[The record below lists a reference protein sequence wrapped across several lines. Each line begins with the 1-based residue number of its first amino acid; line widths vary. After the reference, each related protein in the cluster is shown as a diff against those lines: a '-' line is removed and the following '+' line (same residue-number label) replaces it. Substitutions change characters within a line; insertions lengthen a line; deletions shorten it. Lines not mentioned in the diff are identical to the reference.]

1 MGRGPRK
8 RAKAAAAAA
17 TQAAATK
24 ETGPEADA
32 EPSEPAPKKRRRQ
45 AEAGEESGDEM
56 LTVDRAASRLSR
68 WAEDEAKQQRWL
80 ESRGG
85 GLEGRLEENG
95 ASILRLRDFLPLDM
109 AECVLTLLKS
119 LPEEAWE
126 LSQRSE
132 KEAAQHRFAS
142 ADVMDIPQLA
152 PLRSVF
158 WKLLPSLHGEP
169 TLPIFSAGRYGEADY
184 IGRHDDKAHVPFF
197 DGNTIYSRTVAAIW
211 YLTKDWDESDGGQL
225 EDLEEGPDD
234 PNRRLVP
241 IFNSLVVF
249 KVPHWHAVT
258 AVTAKRPR
266 YSIFGWWHQKGKRY
280 DLDASTEGGKAK
292 KPKVIKRRKK
302 KPMQGAVS
310 AA

>member
-8 RAKAAAAAA
+8 RAKAAAAAS
-17 TQAAATK
+17 AAAV
-24 ETGPEADA
+24 DA
-32 EPSEPAPKKRRRQ
+32 EPSEPTPKRRRRQ
-45 AEAGEESGDEM
+45 AEAGEESGDEV
-56 LTVDRAASRLSR
+56 LTADRAASRLAK

-80 ESRGG
+80 ASRGG
-85 GLEGRLEENG
+85 GLEERLDETG
-95 ASILRLRDFLPLDM
+95 TTILRLRDFLPLDM
-109 AECVLTLLKS
+109 AERVLTILKS

-126 LSQRSE
+126 PSERSE

-197 DGNTIYSRTVAAIW
+197 DGSTIYSRTVAAIW
-211 YLTKDWDESDGGQL
+211 YLTKDWEESDGGHL
-225 EDLEEGPDD
+225 EDLEVGPGDAS
-234 PNRRLVP
+234 RRLVP

-258 AVTAKRPR
+258 AVAAKRPR

-280 DLDASTEGGKAK
+280 DLDTSAEGGKAK

-302 KPMQGAVS
+302 QPMQGAVS